1 MEASARGRRWSKQ
14 QKQRHGSRHYFLN
27 SMQGEDSVGWW
38 SVGGCI
44 CDTRNIEPEDLV
56 GICVEVFVEY

>member
-1 MEASARGRRWSKQ
+1 
-14 QKQRHGSRHYFLN
+14 
-27 SMQGEDSVGWW
+27 MQGEDSVGWW